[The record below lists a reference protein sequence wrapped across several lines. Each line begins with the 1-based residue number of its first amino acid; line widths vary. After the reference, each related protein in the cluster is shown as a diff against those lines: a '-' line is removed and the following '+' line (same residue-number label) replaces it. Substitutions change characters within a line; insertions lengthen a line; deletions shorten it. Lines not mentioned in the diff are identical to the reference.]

1 QRLEPGRRIRGL
13 PVSGPCRVLRDRR
26 VHPRPDLQR
35 PCPDDGLRT
44 VPAAAPGLHQ
54 GGRGQGSRGRR
65 THHRREGAGVLSQRG
80 YHRHG
85 WRSLGLLPKLH
96 LPSVRGRPAGH
107 HHHRADDLP
116 GGAGDAMGSGPGCRH
131 PGVGPAAPHLP
142 ARRAPAVSDR
152 LCAAVPGDHPAPAA
166 RDPAD
171 RRGPPAAAPSPSP
184 GGRCSRPAR
193 GPNTLEQA
201 RRRIHAGGR
210 YVMTDLLS
218 VHDVTK
224 IFGGVHAVDGAS
236 LRVQE
241 GTITA
246 LIGPNGSGKTT
257 LFNIITGYLK
267 ADAGRVEFDG
277 RHVTGSH
284 PGRLYR
290 QGLSRTFQQARIFPQ
305 LTVQE
310 NLVVAGGYEW
320 RQLFT
325 SRVGGKDRERP
336 ASLLEEFRLTDI
348 SELLAS
354 ELSYGQRKLLE
365 FAAVLM
371 SSPRL
376 VLLDEPTAGVNPVL
390 IETMERH
397 IRERNAAGIT
407 FLIVEHDMTFVM
419 RLCDPVIVLD
429 AGKPIFAGEPSV
441 VQNNP
446 LVLDAYLGS

>member
-1 QRLEPGRRIRGL
+1 
-13 PVSGPCRVLRDRR
+13 
-26 VHPRPDLQR
+26 
-35 PCPDDGLRT
+35 
-44 VPAAAPGLHQ
+44 
-54 GGRGQGSRGRR
+54 
-65 THHRREGAGVLSQRG
+65 
-80 YHRHG
+80 
-85 WRSLGLLPKLH
+85 
-96 LPSVRGRPAGH
+96 
-107 HHHRADDLP
+107 
-116 GGAGDAMGSGPGCRH
+116 
-131 PGVGPAAPHLP
+131 
-142 ARRAPAVSDR
+142 
-152 LCAAVPGDHPAPAA
+152 
-166 RDPAD
+166 
-171 RRGPPAAAPSPSP
+171 
-184 GGRCSRPAR
+184 
-193 GPNTLEQA
+193 
-201 RRRIHAGGR
+201 
-210 YVMTDLLS
+210 MTDLLS
-218 VHDVTK
+218 VHNVTK

-236 LRVQE
+236 LSVQE

-257 LFNIITGYLK
+257 LFNIITGYLS

-277 RHVTGSH
+277 RDVTGSH

-310 NLVVAGGYEW
+310 NLVVAGGYGW

-325 SRVGGKDRERP
+325 SRVGRQDRERA

-348 SELLAS
+348 SELFAS

-371 SSPRL
+371 SAPRL

-429 AGKPIFAGEPSV
+429 AGRPIFAGEPSV
-441 VQNNP
+441 VQSNP

>member
-1 QRLEPGRRIRGL
+1 M
-13 PVSGPCRVLRDRR
+13 S
-26 VHPRPDLQR
+26 
-35 PCPDDGLRT
+35 
-44 VPAAAPGLHQ
+44 
-54 GGRGQGSRGRR
+54 
-65 THHRREGAGVLSQRG
+65 
-80 YHRHG
+80 
-85 WRSLGLLPKLH
+85 
-96 LPSVRGRPAGH
+96 
-107 HHHRADDLP
+107 
-116 GGAGDAMGSGPGCRH
+116 
-131 PGVGPAAPHLP
+131 
-142 ARRAPAVSDR
+142 
-152 LCAAVPGDHPAPAA
+152 
-166 RDPAD
+166 
-171 RRGPPAAAPSPSP
+171 
-184 GGRCSRPAR
+184 
-193 GPNTLEQA
+193 
-201 RRRIHAGGR
+201 
-210 YVMTDLLS
+210 DLLS

-224 IFGGVHAVDGAS
+224 IFGGVRAVDGAS
-236 LRVQE
+236 LSVQE

-267 ADAGRVEFDG
+267 ADAGRVVFDG
-277 RHVTGSH
+277 RDVTGSH

-310 NLVVAGGYEW
+310 NLVVAGGYGW

-325 SRVGGKDRERP
+325 SRVGGQDRERA
-336 ASLLEEFRLTDI
+336 ASLLQEFRLTDI

-429 AGKPIFAGEPSV
+429 AGRPIFTGEPAV
-441 VQNNP
+441 VQSNA